1 MGHPEEEAGAPV
13 LTMGLLSREKPGLV
27 RLPRGPEHKDGETD
41 PERGCSSGFTAAAAV
56 VEPDLRLE
64 PLWPWANHPPSG
76 NSAPRL

>member
-13 LTMGLLSREKPGLV
+13 LTVGLLSPNTKTE
-27 RLPRGPEHKDGETD
+27 RLTPSEDVLAE
-41 PERGCSSGFTAAAAV
+41 FTAAAGV
-56 VEPDLRLE
+56 GEPDLRLE